1 MTDSAP
7 TPAHDPAHAPA
18 APTLLGPAEIRD
30 LAEMLGVNPTKKLGQ
45 NFVID
50 GNTVRR
56 IVKVAAVQPGETV
69 VEVGPGLG
77 SLTLGILEAGAEVV
91 AVEIDD
97 RLAEQLPLT
106 VRLMQ
111 PAAQLT
117 VIRADA
123 LKIAELPGAP
133 TRLVANLPYNVSVPV
148 LLHLLEH
155 FPSIRAGVVMV
166 QAEVGERLAAA
177 PGSKIYGSPS
187 VKAAWYGRFRTAGKV
202 SRQVFW
208 PVPNVDSILIAFERR
223 TEELESEELRLAT
236 FALVDGAF
244 QQRRKMLRQSLST
257 VLGDSAQATAVL
269 TAAGIDPTERGE
281 QLTVD
286 DFLTIARAWTSS

>member
-1 MTDSAP
+1 MTEHAKD
-7 TPAHDPAHAPA
+7 TP

-50 GNTVRR
+50 PNTVRR

-77 SLTLGILEAGAEVV
+77 SLTLGILEVGAAVV

-106 VRLMQ
+106 VQLMQ
-111 PAAQLT
+111 PGAALT

-123 LKIAELPGAP
+123 LKIAELPGDP

-155 FPSIRAGVVMV
+155 FASIRAGVVMV

-187 VKAAWYGRFRTAGKV
+187 VKAAWYGSFRTAGKV

-223 TEELESEELRLAT
+223 AEELESEELRLAT

-244 QQRRKMLRQSLST
+244 QQRRKMLRQSLSG
-257 VLGDSAQATAVL
+257 VLGDSTQAAAVL

-281 QLTVD
+281 QLTVN
-286 DFLTIARAWTSS
+286 DFLAIARAWLA